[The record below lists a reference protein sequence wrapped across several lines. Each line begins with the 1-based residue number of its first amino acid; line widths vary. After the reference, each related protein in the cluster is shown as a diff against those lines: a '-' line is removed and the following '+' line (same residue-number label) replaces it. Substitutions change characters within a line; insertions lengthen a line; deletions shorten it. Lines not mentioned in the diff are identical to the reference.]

1 MRFLAAVKGCT
12 RQDDI
17 RYTDVTEKL
26 EIFAVNNK
34 LKEHRQKWMDYV
46 DRMEYHRIVRMEI
59 LLAFQRMRKWSIRRK
74 TNS

>member
-1 MRFLAAVKGCT
+1 MRFLTAVNGCA

-34 LKEHRQKWMDYV
+34 LKELRQKWMDYA
-46 DRMEYHRIVRMEI
+46 DRMEYNRIVRMEI
-59 LLAFQRMRKWSIRRK
+59 L
-74 TNS
+74 